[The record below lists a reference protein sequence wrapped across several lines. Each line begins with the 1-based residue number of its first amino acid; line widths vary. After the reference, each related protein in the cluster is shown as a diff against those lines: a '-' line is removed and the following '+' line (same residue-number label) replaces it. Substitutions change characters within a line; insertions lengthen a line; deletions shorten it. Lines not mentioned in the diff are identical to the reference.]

1 MSRREELRRA
11 VRDGRAAGKAA
22 GEKRAEEL
30 RRSLSAAD
38 AFHDLMRACL
48 PTAADVAAAE
58 PEFDLANVIPFG
70 RA

>member
-11 VRDGRAAGKAA
+11 VREGRAAGKAA
-22 GEKRAEEL
+22 GERRAEEL
-30 RRSLSAAD
+30 RRSL
-38 AFHDLMRACL
+38 
-48 PTAADVAAAE
+48 TAAWLPEAEDVAASG

>member
-11 VRDGRAAGKAA
+11 VREGRAAGKAA
-22 GEKRAEEL
+22 GERRAEEL
-30 RRSLSAAD
+30 RRSLTAA
-38 AFHDLMRACL
+38 AAYHDL
-48 PTAADVAAAE
+48 TAAWLPEAEDVAASG